1 MDKCRTS
8 KPEAPGFDALSLEL
22 SYAEE
27 HATVMSPLMWS
38 KLQPAGTIA

>member
-8 KPEAPGFDALSLEL
+8 KPDAPGFDARSLEL

-27 HATVMSPLMWS
+27 YITVLSPPMWL